1 MMSPEFEAFQ
11 SGLEALKQQRYS
23 EAVDLLKKFCHF
35 CEISSK
41 TSFKEYLQA
50 QMGLVKAYHSIAEHE
65 KARLVCQ
72 QLAANENPQVQ
83 AWVERVLKSLPA
95 ESSVAPQTIAK
106 KVILTSEQSTELLSK
121 GSKALKYK
129 RYPEAVQALEQFC
142 HGNDTTVKDYAQ
154 AQMCLVKAYKFNG
167 QRENAIALC
176 QQLIVS
182 EQEVTQIWARQFIL
196 TLLPEGVMLPTATD
210 PTTTT
215 SEQAPVARK
224 TMTMR
229 TLEEFKSFCQHN
241 LLSDL
246 KALEAIRKQVLQ
258 SIIVVG
264 IVLLIILGCLIKF
277 FPTQYIILCFVYKV
291 SPPYLV
297 IFLFLLGF
305 LGCLWGWVAFYTS
318 ATETYASG
326 FKSKIIQKIFDF
338 INSEQNLKYSSCSS
352 DTDTEYTMSAFNHSQ
367 LFHSLLKPNKITEND
382 SIFGEIGET
391 YIFFSDICAEVE
403 VHHIWAKYLLDFSQQ
418 MQSLSFLP
426 RFITRR
432 IFIFMLPVY
441 VIGLLIKFMK
451 GAPYVI
457 SRMIK
462 GRKIDYQ
469 HFKEEVLNN
478 EVTRKSVFKGLFFR
492 ANFNKKLKSKTVVVP
507 CILDANINSLK
518 IGKGQLIK
526 LEDPE
531 FSKLFTVYGNDQVE
545 GRYILST
552 NLMAKL
558 VKFRKKAGRNFYIS
572 FVENM
577 IYIAIEYPEEIFE
590 PKLFK
595 NMLSLAP
602 MREYFENIQLMLG
615 IVEDLNLNKRI
626 WRSN

>member
-1 MMSPEFEAFQ
+1 MMSPEFEVFQ
-11 SGLEALKQQRYS
+11 SGLETLKQQRYS
-23 EAVDLLKKFCHF
+23 EAIDLLEKFCHF
-35 CEISSK
+35 CQTSSK
-41 TSFKEYLQA
+41 TSSKEYLQA

-65 KARLVCQ
+65 KARLLCQ

-83 AWVERVLKSLPA
+83 AWAQRTLKSLPA
-95 ESSVAPQTIAK
+95 ESPVAPQTDAK
-106 KVILTSEQSTELLSK
+106 KVLLTPEQSTELLSK

-129 RYPEAVQALEQFC
+129 RYPEAVQALEEFC

-154 AQMCLVKAYKFNG
+154 AQMWLVKAYKFNA
-167 QRENAIALC
+167 QSENAIALC
-176 QQLIVS
+176 QQLITS

-196 TLLPEGVMLPTATD
+196 TLLPEGVKLSRAADSTISEEPPT
-210 PTTTT
+210 
-215 SEQAPVARK
+215 VRK
-224 TMTMR
+224 TMTLR
-229 TLEEFKSFCQHN
+229 TLEEFKSFCQQH
-241 LLSDL
+241 LLNDL

-264 IVLLIILGCLIKF
+264 IIVLIILGCLIKF
-277 FPTQYIILCFVYKV
+277 FPTQYIILCLVYKV
-291 SPPYLV
+291 SPPYLI

-338 INSEQNLKYSSCSS
+338 INNEQNLKYSSYSS
-352 DTDTEYTMSAFNHSQ
+352 DTEYTMSAFNHSQ

-391 YIFFSDICAEVE
+391 YIFFSDISAEVE

-441 VIGLLIKFMK
+441 TIGLLIKFIK

-492 ANFNKKLKSKTVVVP
+492 ANFNKKLKGKTVVMP
-507 CILDANINSLK
+507 RILDANINSLK

-531 FSKLFTVYGNDQVE
+531 FNKLFTVYGNDQVE

-558 VKFRKKAGRNFYIS
+558 AQFRKKAGRNLYIS

-590 PKLFK
+590 PRLFK
-595 NMLSLAP
+595 SMLSLAP

>member
-1 MMSPEFEAFQ
+1 M
-11 SGLEALKQQRYS
+11 
-23 EAVDLLKKFCHF
+23 
-35 CEISSK
+35 
-41 TSFKEYLQA
+41 
-50 QMGLVKAYHSIAEHE
+50 
-65 KARLVCQ
+65 
-72 QLAANENPQVQ
+72 
-83 AWVERVLKSLPA
+83 W
-95 ESSVAPQTIAK
+95 
-106 KVILTSEQSTELLSK
+106 
-121 GSKALKYK
+121 
-129 RYPEAVQALEQFC
+129 
-142 HGNDTTVKDYAQ
+142 
-154 AQMCLVKAYKFNG
+154 LVKAYKFNG
-167 QRENAIALC
+167 QSENAIALC
-176 QQLIVS
+176 QQLIAS

-196 TLLPEGVMLPTATD
+196 TLLPEGETLPTATD
-210 PTTTT
+210 STTPEESATAPKR
-215 SEQAPVARK
+215 EQFVGK
-224 TMTMR
+224 TMTLR
-229 TLEEFKSFCQHN
+229 TLEEFKSFCQQN

-258 SIIVVG
+258 SILVVG
-264 IVLLIILGCLIKF
+264 IILLIILGCLIKF
-277 FPTQYIILCFVYKV
+277 FPTQYIILCLVYKV
-291 SPPYLV
+291 SPPYLI

-338 INSEQNLKYSSCSS
+338 INIEQNLKYSSYSS
-352 DTDTEYTMSAFNHSQ
+352 DTQYTMSAFNHSQ
-367 LFHSLLKPNKITEND
+367 LFHSLLKPNKVTEND
-382 SIFGEIGET
+382 SIFGEVGET
-391 YIFFSDICAEVE
+391 YIFFSDISAEVE

-441 VIGLLIKFMK
+441 TIGLFIKFLK

-492 ANFNKKLKSKTVVVP
+492 ANFNKKLKSKTVVIP
-507 CILDANINSLK
+507 SILDANISSLK

-558 VKFRKKAGRNFYIS
+558 AQFRKKAGRNLYIS

-590 PKLFK
+590 PRLFK
-595 NMLSLAP
+595 SMLSLAP